1 MERAFSRSCDGGT
14 AQSGAARLA
23 RLVVKERRCERDA
36 GATGGEAA
44 ENAGGRA
51 GEGRGGFQAWVA
63 AEGHGT
69 HSLHRDWGPG
79 RRRRGLEGTG
89 DWSPGRR
96 PGPAG
101 TGDWSPR
108 PEAGTDDLSRFTYP
122 GLS

>member
-63 AEGHGT
+63 AEGRDPWSSFHPARFAVKPRRI
-69 HSLHRDWGPG
+69 LHF
-79 RRRRGLEGTG
+79 G
-89 DWSPGRR
+89 D
-96 PGPAG
+96 
-101 TGDWSPR
+101 
-108 PEAGTDDLSRFTYP
+108 
-122 GLS
+122 